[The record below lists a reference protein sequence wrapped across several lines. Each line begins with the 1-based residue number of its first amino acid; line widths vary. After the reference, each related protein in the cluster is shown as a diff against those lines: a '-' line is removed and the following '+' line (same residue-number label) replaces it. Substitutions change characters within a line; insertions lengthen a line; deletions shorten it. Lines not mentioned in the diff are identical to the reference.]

1 MLKPRGDSLKR
12 ADMAPPINPTVLAL
26 DAAGGAC
33 SAALW
38 HEGAVVA
45 RRWDAM
51 DRGHAEAL
59 MPMVEGVVG
68 AHGYG
73 AVDLICVGVGPG
85 GYTGLRIALS
95 AARGL
100 GLATGLPMLGVGNSD
115 IHERM
120 ARAFSPAGKIAVV
133 LETRRA
139 EFYVQLYEDDGV
151 AVDGPAILSQ
161 SDTVDALTE
170 IGGSLV
176 VAGDAVARLRAAVK
190 DAPDAWTFLNDQHA
204 DAGVLAELGAVRAER
219 ASLIPPQPLY
229 LRPPDTSPPTAD
241 RQRLRG

>member
-1 MLKPRGDSLKR
+1 MLEPRGDSLKR
-12 ADMAPPINPTVLAL
+12 ADMTSRTDPTVLAL

-38 HEGAVVA
+38 QAGKLVA
-45 RRWDAM
+45 RRWNAM

-59 MPMVEGVVG
+59 MPMVEDVLG
-68 AHGYG
+68 AGGYG

-115 IHERM
+115 VHERM
-120 ARAFSPAGKIAVV
+120 ARAFSPAGKIAVL

-139 EFYVQLYEDDGV
+139 EFYVQLYAEEGV
-151 AVDGPAILSQ
+151 AEADPVILSPAE
-161 SDTVDALTE
+161 TVDALTQF
-170 IGGSLV
+170 GGAFAI
-176 VAGDAVARLRAAVK
+176 AGDAVARFRAGVT
-190 DAPDAWTFLNDQHA
+190 DAPDSWTFLEDQHA
-204 DAGVLAELGAVRAER
+204 DAGVLAELGAARVHA
-219 ASLIPPQPLY
+219 ASKVPPQPLY
-229 LRPPDTSPPTAD
+229 LRPPDASPPSAD